1 MDIFYQKTTCS
12 SSLLQPSQKAFAGP
26 SGPHVIGVVR
36 LILTGIVALLL
47 VLLVVALEGCTVG
60 PKYVKPTV
68 PTTAT
73 FKEEAPG
80 SFNES
85 DQWQPAQ
92 PGDQTSRGKW
102 WEFFG
107 DPELNKLEEQIAGS
121 NQTLKVAEARFRE
134 ARAVIRFNRAS
145 QFPTISTA
153 PSASY
158 VKNSDY
164 SSNFSS
170 KIQQSSKGDFVLPF
184 DLSYELDLWGRVR
197 RSVAAA
203 REEAQATAADYETA
217 KLSLEAELAMDYF
230 ELRSA
235 DAQKQLLDDTVKAYT
250 DNLQLTL
257 NRFKGGVA
265 PKADVA
271 QAQTQLDTT
280 RVQDTDVT
288 VQRAQFE
295 HAIAILI
302 GKPPAEFALA
312 TAPFNY
318 RPPGTPIG
326 LPSELLQRRPDIAAA
341 ERRVAEAN
349 QQIGI
354 ARAAY
359 FPTVT
364 LGGTAG
370 FAGSQ
375 GSNWFGWPS
384 GFWAVGPALAHTLF
398 DAGRRRATSESARAN
413 YDAAVATYRQTS
425 LTAFQEVEDNVAA
438 LRILENETQQQ
449 QQAVASSQESL
460 QLFTNRYKGGV
471 DTYLQV
477 ITAQTIELANERN
490 AIDIQRRR
498 LDASVLLIKA
508 LGGGWNVSNL
518 PTFGASS
525 VRDY

>member
-1 MDIFYQKTTCS
+1 MRYF
-12 SSLLQPSQKAFAGP
+12 FA
-26 SGPHVIGVVR
+26 VVR
-36 LILTGIVALLL
+36 FIVSGILALLL
-47 VLLVVALEGCTVG
+47 GLLLAGCTVG
-60 PKYVKPTV
+60 PKYIKPTV
-68 PTTAT
+68 PMTAT
-73 FKEEAPG
+73 YKEEAPS
-80 SFNES
+80 SFKES
-85 DQWQPAQ
+85 DQWQPAR
-92 PGDQTSRGKW
+92 PGDQISRGKW
-102 WEFFG
+102 WEIFG
-107 DPELNKLEEQIAGS
+107 DPELNKLEEQIADS
-121 NQTLKVAEARFRE
+121 NQSLKVAEARFRE
-134 ARAVIRFNRAS
+134 ARAAIRFNRAS

-158 VKNSDY
+158 VKNSD
-164 SSNFSS
+164 FSPNYPS
-170 KIQQSSKGDFVLPF
+170 RIQQASKGDFVLPF

-217 KLSLEAELAMDYF
+217 KLSLEAELGLDYF

-235 DAQKQLLDDTVKAYT
+235 DAQKQLLDNTVKAYA
-250 DNLQLTL
+250 DNLQLTAG
-257 NRFKGGVA
+257 RFKGGVA

-302 GKPPAEFALA
+302 GEPPAQFSLT
-312 TAPFNY
+312 TAPLNY
-318 RPPGTPIG
+318 QPPSTPIG

-384 GFWAVGPALAHTLF
+384 GFWAVGPVLAETLF

-425 LTAFQEVEDNVAA
+425 LTAFQEVEDDVAA

-449 QQAVASSQESL
+449 QQAVASSKESL
-460 QLFTNRYKGGV
+460 QLFTNRYTGGV

-490 AIDIQRRR
+490 AIDILRRR

-508 LGGGWNVSNL
+508 LGGGWDVSNL
-518 PTFGASS
+518 PQI
-525 VRDY
+525 

>member
-1 MDIFYQKTTCS
+1 MNQVFVAARS
-12 SSLLQPSQKAFAGP
+12 
-26 SGPHVIGVVR
+26 
-36 LILTGIVALLL
+36 ILTRIVAFLL
-47 VLLVVALEGCTVG
+47 VLLLAGCMVG
-60 PKYVKPTV
+60 PKYARPNV
-68 PTTAT
+68 PTTPT
-73 FKEEAPG
+73 YKEEVPG
-80 SFNES
+80 SFKES
-85 DQWQPAQ
+85 EPWQRAIPADQA
-92 PGDQTSRGKW
+92 SRGNW
-102 WEFFG
+102 WEIFG
-107 DPELNKLEEQIAGS
+107 DPELNELEEQIAGF

-134 ARAVIRFNRAS
+134 ARAAIRFNRAAR
-145 QFPTISTA
+145 FPTIATS

-158 VKNSDY
+158 VRSSDY
-164 SSNFSS
+164 SPNFPS
-170 KIQQSSKGDFVLPF
+170 KVQEASTGDLQLPI

-197 RSVAAA
+197 RGVASA

-217 KLSLEAELAMDYF
+217 KLSLQAELALDYF

-235 DAQKQLLDDTVKAYT
+235 DAQKQLLDNTVKAYT
-250 DNLQLTL
+250 DNLHLTL
-257 NRFKGGVA
+257 GRFKGGVA
-265 PKADVA
+265 PRSDVA

-280 RVQDTDVT
+280 TVQDTDVT

-302 GKPPAEFALA
+302 GKPPANFSLA
-312 TAPFNY
+312 AAPINNQ
-318 RPPGTPIG
+318 PPSIPIG
-326 LPSELLQRRPDIAAA
+326 LPSDLLQRRPDVAAA

-364 LGGTAG
+364 LGGAAG
-370 FAGSQ
+370 FAGTQ
-375 GSNWFGWPS
+375 GSNWFTWPS
-384 GFWAVGPALAHTLF
+384 GFWAVGPALAETLF

-413 YDAAVATYRQTS
+413 YDATVATYRQTS

-438 LRILENETQQQ
+438 LRILENEAQQQ
-449 QQAVASSQESL
+449 RHAVASSQDSL
-460 QLFTNRYKGGV
+460 QIFTNRYKGGV

-477 ITAQTIELANERN
+477 ISAQTIELANERN
-490 AIDIQRRR
+490 DIDILRRR

-508 LGGGWNVSNL
+508 LGGGWNASDL

>member
-1 MDIFYQKTTCS
+1 MKYM
-12 SSLLQPSQKAFAGP
+12 L
-26 SGPHVIGVVR
+26 VVAR
-36 LILTGIVALLL
+36 YILTSIAALLL
-47 VLLVVALEGCTVG
+47 VLLFVALEGCTVG

-68 PTTAT
+68 PSTSTY
-73 FKEEAPG
+73 KEEPPA
-80 SFNES
+80 SFKES
-85 DQWQPAQ
+85 DQWQPAH
-92 PGDQTSRGKW
+92 PGDQAGRGNW
-102 WEFFG
+102 WEVFG
-107 DPELNKLEEQIAGS
+107 DPQLNRLEEQIASS
-121 NQTLKVAEARFRE
+121 NQSLKVAEARFRE
-134 ARAVIRFNRAS
+134 ARAAIRFNRAA

-153 PSASY
+153 PGASY
-158 VKNSDY
+158 VKSSDF
-164 SSNFSS
+164 SPNFPT
-170 KIQQSSKGDFVLPF
+170 KIQQSSKGDFELPI

-217 KLSLEAELAMDYF
+217 KLSLEAELALDYF

-250 DNLQLTL
+250 DNLHLTL

-302 GKPPAEFALA
+302 GKPPAEFTLA
-312 TAPFNY
+312 AAPLSY
-318 RPPGTPIG
+318 QPPNTPIG

-370 FAGSQ
+370 FSGSQ
-375 GSNWFGWPS
+375 GSNWFSWPS
-384 GFWAVGPALAHTLF
+384 GFWAVGPTLAQTLF

-413 YDAAVATYRQTS
+413 YDASVATYRQTS

-438 LRILENETQQQ
+438 LRILESEAQQQ
-449 QQAVASSQESL
+449 EQAVASSKDSL
-460 QLFTNRYKGGV
+460 HFFTNRYKGGV

-477 ITAQTIELANERN
+477 ITAQTLELANERN

>member
-1 MDIFYQKTTCS
+1 MRYF
-12 SSLLQPSQKAFAGP
+12 FAGM
-26 SGPHVIGVVR
+26 R
-36 LILTGIVALLL
+36 FILTSIVVLLL
-47 VLLVVALEGCTVG
+47 MLLIVALEGCTVG
-60 PKYVKPTV
+60 PKYAKPTV
-68 PTTAT
+68 PTSAA
-73 FKEEAPG
+73 FKEEPPA
-80 SFNES
+80 SYKES
-85 DQWQPAQ
+85 DQWQPAH
-92 PGDQTSRGKW
+92 PGDQASRGNW
-102 WEFFG
+102 WEIFG
-107 DPELNKLEEQIAGS
+107 DPELNKLEEQIASS
-121 NQTLKVAEARFRE
+121 NQNLKVAEARFRE
-134 ARAVIRFNRAS
+134 ARAAIRFNRAA
-145 QFPTISTA
+145 QFPTISTS

-158 VKNSDY
+158 VKSSD
-164 SSNFSS
+164 FSQSFPS
-170 KIQQSSKGDFVLPF
+170 KIQEASTGNFVLPF

-197 RSVAAA
+197 RSIAAA
-203 REEAQATAADYETA
+203 REEAQASSADYETA
-217 KLSLEAELAMDYF
+217 KLSLEAELALDYF

-302 GKPPAEFALA
+302 GKPPADFSLA
-312 TAPFNY
+312 AAPLNDQ
-318 RPPGTPIG
+318 PPSIPIG

-364 LGGTAG
+364 LGGSAG
-370 FAGSQ
+370 FAGTQ
-375 GSNWFGWPS
+375 GSNWFTWPS
-384 GFWAVGPALAHTLF
+384 GFWAVGPALVQTLF
-398 DAGRRRATSESARAN
+398 DGGRRRAVSESARAN
-413 YDAAVATYRQTS
+413 YDATVATYRQTS
-425 LTAFQEVEDNVAA
+425 LTAFQEVENNVAA

-449 QQAVASSQESL
+449 EEAVASSKDSL

-477 ITAQTIELANERN
+477 ITAQTTELANERN

>member
-1 MDIFYQKTTCS
+1 MRY
-12 SSLLQPSQKAFAGP
+12 AFAVARFIL
-26 SGPHVIGVVR
+26 SSIVV
-36 LILTGIVALLL
+36 LIL
-47 VLLVVALEGCTVG
+47 VLLLAGCTVG
-60 PKYVKPTV
+60 PKYIKPTV

-73 FKEEAPG
+73 YKEEAP
-80 SFNES
+80 SAFKES
-85 DQWQPAQ
+85 EQWQPAH
-92 PGDQTSRGKW
+92 PADQTNRGNW
-102 WEFFG
+102 WEIFA
-107 DPELNKLEEQIAGS
+107 DPELNKLEEQIASS
-121 NQTLKVAEARFRE
+121 NQNLKVAEARFRE
-134 ARAVIRFNRAS
+134 ARAAIRFNRAA
-145 QFPTISTA
+145 QFPTITTA

-158 VKNSDY
+158 VKSSDF
-164 SSNFSS
+164 SPNFPS

-217 KLSLEAELAMDYF
+217 KLSLEAELALDYF

-235 DAQKQLLDDTVKAYT
+235 DAQKQLLDDTVRAYT
-250 DNLQLTL
+250 NNVQLTV

-265 PKADVA
+265 PRADVA

-302 GKPPAEFALA
+302 GEPPAEFSLA
-312 TAPFNY
+312 ATPLNNQ
-318 RPPGTPIG
+318 PPNTPIG

-375 GSNWFGWPS
+375 ASNWFSWPS
-384 GFWAVGPALAHTLF
+384 GFWAVGPALAQTLF

-438 LRILENETQQQ
+438 LRILEDETQQQ
-449 QQAVASSQESL
+449 QQAVASAQESL

-490 AIDIQRRR
+490 AIDILRRR

>member
-1 MDIFYQKTTCS
+1 MNQVFV
-12 SSLLQPSQKAFAGP
+12 A
-26 SGPHVIGVVR
+26 VR
-36 LILTGIVALLL
+36 LILTRIVVFLLALLL
-47 VLLVVALEGCTVG
+47 AGCMVG
-60 PKYVKPTV
+60 PRYAKPGV
-68 PTTAT
+68 PTTPT
-73 FKEEAPG
+73 YKEEVPG

-85 DQWQPAQ
+85 GQWQRANPA
-92 PGDQTSRGKW
+92 DQAGRGKW
-102 WEFFG
+102 WEIFG
-107 DPELNKLEEQIAGS
+107 DPELNTLEEQIASS
-121 NQTLKVAEARFRE
+121 NQTLRVAEARFRE
-134 ARAVIRFNRAS
+134 ARAAIRFNRAAR
-145 QFPTISTA
+145 FPTISTS

-158 VKNSDY
+158 ARSSDY
-164 SSNFSS
+164 SPSFPTKVPEAST
-170 KIQQSSKGDFVLPF
+170 GDLELPV

-197 RSVAAA
+197 RSVASA

-217 KLSLEAELAMDYF
+217 KLSLEAELALDYF

-235 DAQKQLLDDTVKAYT
+235 DAQKQLLDNTVKAYT
-250 DNLQLTL
+250 DNLQLTRG
-257 NRFKGGVA
+257 RFKGGVA
-265 PKADVA
+265 PRSDVA

-280 RVQDTDVT
+280 TVQDTDVT

-302 GKPPAEFALA
+302 GKPPADFSLA
-312 TAPFNY
+312 VAPVNNQ
-318 RPPGTPIG
+318 PPSIPIG
-326 LPSELLQRRPDIAAA
+326 LPSDLLQRRPDIAAA

-370 FAGSQ
+370 FAGTQ
-375 GSNWFGWPS
+375 GSNWFTWPS
-384 GFWAVGPALAHTLF
+384 GFWAVGPALAETLF

-413 YDAAVATYRQTS
+413 YDATVATYRQTS

-438 LRILENETQQQ
+438 LRILENEAQQQ
-449 QQAVASSQESL
+449 RDAVASSQDSL
-460 QLFTNRYKGGV
+460 QIFTSRYRGGV

-490 AIDIQRRR
+490 DIDILRRR
-498 LDASVLLIKA
+498 LDASVLLVKA
-508 LGGGWNVSNL
+508 LGGGWNASNL
-518 PTFGASS
+518 PTLGAST

>member
-1 MDIFYQKTTCS
+1 MKYLFD
-12 SSLLQPSQKAFAGP
+12 
-26 SGPHVIGVVR
+26 VVR
-36 LILTGIVALLL
+36 FIFCGTLALLFG
-47 VLLVVALEGCTVG
+47 LLLAGCTVG
-60 PKYVKPTV
+60 PKYIKPAV
-68 PTTAT
+68 PTTPT
-73 FKEEAPG
+73 YKEEAPS
-80 SFNES
+80 SFKES
-85 DQWQPAQ
+85 DQWQPAH
-92 PGDQTSRGKW
+92 PGDQTSRGNW
-102 WEFFG
+102 WEIFG
-107 DPELNKLEEQIAGS
+107 DPQLNKLEEQIAGS
-121 NQTLKVAEARFRE
+121 NQNLKVAEAHFRE
-134 ARAVIRFNRAS
+134 ARAAIRFNRAS

-158 VKNSDY
+158 VKSSDFSPNSP
-164 SSNFSS
+164 S
-170 KIQQSSKGDFVLPF
+170 KIQQASKGDFVLPF

-217 KLSLEAELAMDYF
+217 KLSLEAELALDYF

-235 DAQKQLLDDTVKAYT
+235 DAQQQLLEDTVKAYT
-250 DNLQLTL
+250 DNVQLTL
-257 NRFKGGVA
+257 NRFERGVA
-265 PKADVA
+265 PKSDLA

-302 GKPPAEFALA
+302 GKPPAEFGLA
-312 TAPFNY
+312 TTPLNDQ
-318 RPPGTPIG
+318 PPGTPIG

-384 GFWAVGPALAHTLF
+384 GFWAVGPALAETLF

-438 LRILENETQQQ
+438 LRILENEMQQQ
-449 QQAVASSQESL
+449 QQAVASSQESV
-460 QLFTNRYKGGV
+460 QLFTNRYRGGV

-490 AIDIQRRR
+490 AIDILRRR
-498 LDASVLLIKA
+498 LDASVLLVKA
-508 LGGGWNVSNL
+508 LGGGWDASNL
-518 PTFGASS
+518 PQF
-525 VRDY
+525 

>member
-1 MDIFYQKTTCS
+1 MKYG
-12 SSLLQPSQKAFAGP
+12 LL
-26 SGPHVIGVVR
+26 VVR
-36 LILTGIVALLL
+36 FTFIVALFQ
-47 VLLVVALEGCTVG
+47 VLLIEGCMVG
-60 PKYVKPTV
+60 PRYARSNV
-68 PTTAT
+68 PTTPT
-73 FKEEAPG
+73 YKEEAPG
-80 SFNES
+80 SFKGS
-85 DQWQPAQ
+85 DLWQPAR
-92 PGDQTSRGKW
+92 PGDQISRGNW
-102 WEFFG
+102 WEIFG

-134 ARAVIRFNRAS
+134 ARAAIRFNRAA

-153 PSASY
+153 PSANY
-158 VKNSDY
+158 VKVSDY
-164 SSNFSS
+164 SPNFPS
-170 KIQQSSKGDFVLPF
+170 KVQEASTGDFVLPF

-197 RSVAAA
+197 RGVAAA
-203 REEAQATAADYETA
+203 REEAQATAADYGTA
-217 KLSLEAELAMDYF
+217 KLSLEAELAVDYF

-235 DAQKQLLDDTVKAYT
+235 DAQKQLLDNTVKAYA

-257 NRFKGGVA
+257 GRFKGGVA
-265 PKADVA
+265 PRSDVA

-280 RVQDTDVT
+280 NVQDTDVS

-302 GKPPAEFALA
+302 GKPPANFSLA
-312 TAPFNY
+312 AAPVNNQ
-318 RPPGTPIG
+318 PPSIPIG
-326 LPSELLQRRPDIAAA
+326 LPSDLLQRRPDIASA

-370 FAGSQ
+370 FAGTQ
-375 GSNWFGWPS
+375 GSNWFTWPS
-384 GFWAVGPALAHTLF
+384 GFWAVGPALAETLF

-413 YDAAVATYRQTS
+413 YDATVATYRQTS

-438 LRILENETQQQ
+438 LRILENEAQHQRH
-449 QQAVASSQESL
+449 AVASSQDSL
-460 QLFTNRYKGGV
+460 QIFTNRYKGGV

-477 ITAQTIELANERN
+477 ITAQTIKLANERN
-490 AIDIQRRR
+490 DIDILRRR
-498 LDASVLLIKA
+498 SDASVLLIKA

-518 PTFGASS
+518 PTFGAST

>member
-1 MDIFYQKTTCS
+1 MRY
-12 SSLLQPSQKAFAGP
+12 LLAVLRS
-26 SGPHVIGVVR
+26 I
-36 LILTGIVALLL
+36 LISIVALLV
-47 VLLVVALEGCTVG
+47 VLLIVALEGCTVG

-68 PTTAT
+68 PTSMNYKEGAPAS
-73 FKEEAPG
+73 FKE
-80 SFNES
+80 SQ
-85 DQWQPAQ
+85 QWQPAH
-92 PGDQTSRGKW
+92 PGDQASRGKW
-102 WEFFG
+102 WEIFG
-107 DPELNKLEEQIAGS
+107 DPELNRLEEQIADS
-121 NQTLKVAEARFRE
+121 NQNLKVAEARFRE
-134 ARAVIRFNRAS
+134 ARAAIRFNRAS
-145 QFPTISTA
+145 QFPTITTS

-158 VKNSDY
+158 VKSSDF
-164 SSNFSS
+164 SPNFAS
-170 KIQQSSKGDFVLPF
+170 KIQQSSKGDFILPF

-217 KLSLEAELAMDYF
+217 KLSLETELALDYF
-230 ELRSA
+230 ELRAA
-235 DAQKQLLDDTVKAYT
+235 DAQIQLLDDTVKAYT

-302 GKPPAEFALA
+302 GKPPAEFTLA
-312 TAPFNY
+312 AAPLNNQ
-318 RPPGTPIG
+318 PPSIPIG

-370 FAGSQ
+370 FSGSQ
-375 GSNWFGWPS
+375 GSNWFTWPS
-384 GFWAVGPALAHTLF
+384 GFWAVGPALAQTLF

-413 YDAAVATYRQTS
+413 YDATVATYRQTA

-438 LRILENETQQQ
+438 LRILENEEQQQ
-449 QQAVASSQESL
+449 EQAVTSSQEAL
-460 QLFTNRYKGGV
+460 QLFTNRYRGGV

-490 AIDIQRRR
+490 AIDIERRR

-508 LGGGWNVSNL
+508 LGGGWNVSDL
-518 PTFGASS
+518 PTFGASN